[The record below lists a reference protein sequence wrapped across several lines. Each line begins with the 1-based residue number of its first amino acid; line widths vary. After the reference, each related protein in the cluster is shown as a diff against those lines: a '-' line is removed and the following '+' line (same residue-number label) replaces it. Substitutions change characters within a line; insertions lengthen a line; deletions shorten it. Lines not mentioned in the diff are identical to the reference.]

1 MFKIR
6 NNPYVRY
13 PSPWDSYVTLPFSV
27 PLSEGLSKTKI
38 TPNQITG
45 LSFVIAL
52 VAVWSFYVGT
62 PWMLVLGGVLYQISY
77 IFDCCD
83 GYVARKT
90 GQSSDLGY
98 WLDHILDELKLVLLV
113 IALVYGQ
120 QHLGH
125 IAGTTLTLSWIMAA
139 LYVYTRVFAKG
150 DLLIK
155 ETIAWHSKKPAADA
169 GAEPKAEVP
178 LINGMVLTP
187 FQAKLYKK
195 FAIVI
200 PWSVIESQAVVFCV
214 APIVQLPMI
223 GLFVTLVLTVLWHLY
238 MDVFRYWR
246 NNA

>member
-1 MFKIR
+1 
-6 NNPYVRY
+6 
-13 PSPWDSYVTLPFSV
+13 
-27 PLSEGLSKTKI
+27 
-38 TPNQITG
+38 
-45 LSFVIAL
+45 
-52 VAVWSFYVGT
+52 
-62 PWMLVLGGVLYQISY
+62 LGGVLYQISY